1 MSRRTAAG
9 GAGRCCSSACYNGY
23 SLYNDYMSSVTSVA
37 VYRDDLEWLK
47 RQQLRMSAQLGEQQP
62 MAEVL
67 RALIE
72 AAKSTGGGA

>member
-1 MSRRTAAG
+1 
-9 GAGRCCSSACYNGY
+9 
-23 SLYNDYMSSVTSVA
+23 MSSVTSVA